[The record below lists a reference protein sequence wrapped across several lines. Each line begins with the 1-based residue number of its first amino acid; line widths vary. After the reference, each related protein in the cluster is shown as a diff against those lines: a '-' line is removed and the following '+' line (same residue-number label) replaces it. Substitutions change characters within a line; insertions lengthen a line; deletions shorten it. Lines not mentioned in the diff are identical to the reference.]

1 MSEKPVRRWQ
11 LMFDEF
17 GDGEMV
23 KHDKGLYVALED
35 YVALERKTADLQRRV
50 NELSAMIH
58 PVSLKAYMTINNIEN
73 NFNPTQPNA

>member
-1 MSEKPVRRWQ
+1 MSDKPVRRWQ

-23 KHDKGLYVALED
+23 KHDKGLYILLED
-35 YVALERKTADLQRRV
+35 YVALERTNAELQKRI

-58 PVSLKAYMTINNIEN
+58 PVSLKAYMNINNIDN
-73 NFNPTQPNA
+73 NFNPNEPHA

>member
-1 MSEKPVRRWQ
+1 M
-11 LMFDEF
+11 
-17 GDGEMV
+17 
-23 KHDKGLYVALED
+23 ED